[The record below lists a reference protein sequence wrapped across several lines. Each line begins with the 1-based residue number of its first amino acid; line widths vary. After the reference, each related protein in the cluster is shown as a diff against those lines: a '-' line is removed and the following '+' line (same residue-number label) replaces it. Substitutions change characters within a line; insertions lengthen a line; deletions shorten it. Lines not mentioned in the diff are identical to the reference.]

1 MSNKYHAFAEELKN
15 IFESIYVVETKL
27 GLVVEVYNQKGKN
40 LNDAF
45 KEIEIKNKDIIK
57 MAILDFLISLAFCLG
72 GIFYIWHT
80 SKALRTGVFIGW
92 LNGTYEKYYV
102 YCSKHPWKF
111 YFNLL
116 TMASG
121 GSLLLAVGII
131 SLDQKNF
138 IFKTLS
144 SLFQ

>member
-1 MSNKYHAFAEELKN
+1 
-15 IFESIYVVETKL
+15 
-27 GLVVEVYNQKGKN
+27 
-40 LNDAF
+40 
-45 KEIEIKNKDIIK
+45 

-131 SLDQKNF
+131 SLDHKNF
-138 IFKTLS
+138 IFKTLG

>member
-1 MSNKYHAFAEELKN
+1 
-15 IFESIYVVETKL
+15 
-27 GLVVEVYNQKGKN
+27 
-40 LNDAF
+40 
-45 KEIEIKNKDIIK
+45 

-102 YCSKHPWKF
+102 HCSKHPWKF

-121 GSLLLAVGII
+121 GSLLLAAGII